1 MANLLTPFAFPRR
14 GDTMKVRLEKVKG
27 TRDLLPEEM
36 ARRKWVFDRIRGVFE
51 RYNFS
56 EVLTPTFEYTE
67 LFKLRSGEE
76 VVEQLYAFDD
86 KGGRSLSLR
95 PDMTSSVA
103 RLYVNS
109 FQNAPKPVK
118 WFYLSN
124 MFRYE
129 EPQSGRYR
137 EFWQAGVELIGSGR
151 VEADAEVIALF
162 TESYLSTGLRD
173 FTVNIGDRVLLD
185 EFAAMLGVSDDIG
198 LMRLI
203 DKKDKLSEDA
213 FVKALMDFGLSEEG
227 VEKVLSLIEIKGE
240 PGEVLPKAEEL
251 FTSEKAK
258 EEIGRLYELVDLL
271 DAYGVSKWIRIDLGI
286 ARGFDY
292 YTSVVFEAIAPND
305 LGIGSI
311 GGGGRYDNLIEVFG
325 GKSTPATGFAIGVER
340 LIPILEWKGLIPEV
354 KLRPDVY
361 VVPVGKALELRRTAV
376 EVVSALRARGIRADH
391 ELTGR
396 RIGKALDYAGRLG
409 VPYVVLVGKKELADG
424 VVTVRDME
432 SGEQVRVRVEEAGDR
447 IAAMVGRE

>member
-1 MANLLTPFAFPRR
+1 
-14 GDTMKVRLEKVKG
+14 MKVERVKG
-27 TRDLLPEEM
+27 TRDFLPEEM
-36 ARRKWVFDRIRGVFE
+36 AKRRWVFERIREVFE
-51 RYNFS
+51 RYGFH

-76 VVEQLYAFDD
+76 VVKQLYAFLD
-86 KGGRSLSLR
+86 KGGRDISLR

-103 RLYVNS
+103 RLYVGS
-109 FQNAPKPVK
+109 FQTAPKPIK
-118 WFYLSN
+118 WYYIAN

-129 EPQSGRYR
+129 EPQSGRFR
-137 EFWQAGVELIGSGR
+137 EFWQAGVELIGSDK

-162 TESYLSTGLRD
+162 TESYLSTGLKD

-185 EFAAMLGVSDDIG
+185 EFARMLGVKDDIG

-203 DKKDKLSEDA
+203 DKKDKLSREE
-213 FVKALMDFGLSEEG
+213 FVKALKDFGLSDDG
-227 VEKVLSLIEIKGE
+227 VEKVLSLIEIKGN
-240 PGEVLPKAEEL
+240 PDEVLPKAEKL

-258 EEIGRLYELVDLL
+258 EEIKHLYELVDLL

-325 GKSTPATGFAIGVER
+325 GRQTPATGFAIGIER

-361 VVPVGKALELRRTAV
+361 VIPIGREMELKKVSIEIVASLRRAGV
-376 EVVSALRARGIRADH
+376 KADI

-396 RIGKALDYAGRLG
+396 RLRKALDYAGRLG
-409 VPYVVLVGKKELADG
+409 VPYVVLVGKKDLEAG
-424 VVTVRDME
+424 RVTIRDMGT
-432 SGEQVRVRVEEAGDR
+432 GEQLSVKKEDVVEELIG
-447 IAAMVGRE
+447 VLGL

>member
-1 MANLLTPFAFPRR
+1 
-14 GDTMKVRLEKVKG
+14 MKVRLEKVKG

-36 ARRKWVFDRIRGVFE
+36 AKRRWVFERIREVFE
-51 RYNFS
+51 RYNFH
-56 EVLTPTFEYTE
+56 EVLTPTFEYTT
-67 LFKLRSGEE
+67 LFQLRSGEE

-86 KGGRSLSLR
+86 KGGRNISLR

-109 FQNAPKPVK
+109 FQNAPKPIK
-118 WFYLSN
+118 WYYIAN

-137 EFWQAGVELIGSGR
+137 EFWQAGVELLGSDR

-162 TESYLSTGLRD
+162 VESYLSTGLED

-185 EFAAMLGVSDDIG
+185 EFARMLGVEDDVG

-203 DKKDKLSEDA
+203 DKKDKMSREDFIA
-213 FVKALMDFGLSEEG
+213 ALGDFGLDEEG
-227 VEKVLSLIEIKGE
+227 IGKVLSLIEIKGK
-240 PGEVLPKAEEL
+240 PDEVLPKAEEL
-251 FTSEKAK
+251 FTSEAAK
-258 EEIGRLYELVDLL
+258 EEIKRLYELVDLL
-271 DAYGVSKWIRIDLGI
+271 GAYGVREKILIDLGI

-292 YTSVVFEAIAPND
+292 YTSIVFEAIAPND

-325 GKSTPATGFAIGVER
+325 GKPTPATGFAIGIER
-340 LIPILEWKGLIPEV
+340 LIPILEWKGLIPEP
-354 KLRPDVY
+354 KLKPDVY
-361 VVPVGKALELRRTAV
+361 VIPIGKDAGIRKVTV
-376 EVVSALRARGIRADH
+376 EITSALRGAGIKADY

-396 RIGKALDYAGRLG
+396 KIGKALDYAGRLG
-409 VPYVVLVGKKELADG
+409 VPYVVLVGKRDLSEGK
-424 VVTVRDME
+424 VTIRDME
-432 SGEQVRVRVEEAGDR
+432 SGEQRAVEKGKVVEVLGEMLGA
-447 IAAMVGRE
+447 

>member
-1 MANLLTPFAFPRR
+1 
-14 GDTMKVRLEKVKG
+14 MKRLERVKG

-36 ARRKWVFDRIRGVFE
+36 EKRRWVFERIREVFE
-51 RYNFS
+51 RYNFH

-76 VVEQLYAFDD
+76 VVQQLYAFDD
-86 KGGRSLSLR
+86 KGGRNLSLR

-103 RLYVNS
+103 RLYVS
-109 FQNAPKPVK
+109 QFQNAPKPIK
-118 WFYLSN
+118 WYYMAN

-129 EPQSGRYR
+129 EPQSGRFR
-137 EFWQAGVELIGSGR
+137 EFWQAGVELIGSDK

-162 TESYLSTGLRD
+162 IESYLSTGLED

-185 EFAAMLGVSDDIG
+185 EFAKMLGVEDDVG

-203 DKKDKLSEDA
+203 DKKDKLSEEG
-213 FVKALMDFGLSEEG
+213 FVGALREFGLDDSSI
-227 VEKVLSLIEIKGE
+227 EKVLALIEIRGL
-240 PGEVLPKAEEL
+240 PNEVLPKAEEL
-251 FTSEKAK
+251 FTSEEARA
-258 EEIGRLYELVDLL
+258 EIKRLYELVDLL

-325 GKSTPATGFAIGVER
+325 GRPTPATGFAIGIER
-340 LIPILEWKGLIPEV
+340 LIPILEWKGLIPEI

-361 VVPVGKALELRRTAV
+361 VIPIGKDSEVKRTAV
-376 EVVSALRARGIRADH
+376 EVVSALRRAGVKADV

-396 RIGKALDYAGRLG
+396 KIGKALDHADRLG
-409 VPYVVLVGKKELADG
+409 VPYVILVGRRDLAEG
-424 VVTVRDME
+424 RVTVRDME
-432 SGEQVRVRVEEAGDR
+432 TGEQRTVEKENAVEG
-447 IAAMVGRE
+447 ILKLLGL

>member
-1 MANLLTPFAFPRR
+1 
-14 GDTMKVRLEKVKG
+14 MKIERVKG
-27 TRDLLPEEM
+27 TRDFLPGEM
-36 ARRKWVFDRIRGVFE
+36 AKRRWVFERIREVFE
-51 RYNFS
+51 RYNFH

-76 VVEQLYAFDD
+76 VVKQLYAFLD
-86 KGGRSLSLR
+86 KGGRDISLR

-103 RLYVNS
+103 RLYVNQ
-109 FQNAPKPVK
+109 FQTAPKPIK
-118 WFYLSN
+118 WYYMAN

-137 EFWQAGVELIGSGR
+137 EFWQAGVELIGSDK

-162 TESYLSTGLRD
+162 VESYLATGLED
-173 FTVNIGDRVLLD
+173 FTVNIGDRILLD
-185 EFAAMLGVSDDIG
+185 EFAKMLGVKDDIG

-203 DKKDKLSEDA
+203 DKKDKLSREE
-213 FVKALMDFGLSEEG
+213 FIKALEDFGLSDDG

-240 PGEVLPKAEEL
+240 PDEVLPKAEEL
-251 FTSEKAK
+251 FTSDEAKA
-258 EEIGRLYELVDLL
+258 EIKRLYQLVDLL

-325 GKSTPATGFAIGVER
+325 GKPTPATGFAIGIER
-340 LIPILEWKGLIPEV
+340 LIPILEWKGLIPEP

-361 VVPVGKALELRRTAV
+361 VIPIGEDLEVKKAAIEI
-376 EVVSALRARGIRADH
+376 VSAMRMAGVKADV

-396 RIGKALDYAGRLG
+396 KIGKALDYAGRLG
-409 VPYVVLVGKKELADG
+409 VPYVVLIGKRDLAEG
-424 VVTVRDME
+424 KVTIRDMG
-432 SGEQVRVRVEEAGDR
+432 SGEQKAVEKEKVVEEILGLL
-447 IAAMVGRE
+447 GL

>member
-1 MANLLTPFAFPRR
+1 
-14 GDTMKVRLEKVKG
+14 MKVERVKG
-27 TRDLLPEEM
+27 TRDFLPEEM
-36 ARRKWVFDRIRGVFE
+36 AKRRWVFERIREVFE
-51 RYNFS
+51 RYNFH

-76 VVEQLYAFDD
+76 VVKQLYAFLD
-86 KGGRSLSLR
+86 KGGRDISLR

-103 RLYVNS
+103 RLYVS
-109 FQNAPKPVK
+109 AFQTAPKPIK
-118 WFYLSN
+118 WYYMAN

-137 EFWQAGVELIGSGR
+137 EFWQAGVELIGSDR

-162 TESYLSTGLRD
+162 TESYLATGLED

-185 EFAAMLGVSDDIG
+185 EFARMLGVKDDIG

-203 DKKDKLSEDA
+203 DKKDKLTREE
-213 FVKALMDFGLSEEG
+213 FVNALKNFGLSDEG
-227 VEKVLSLIEIKGE
+227 VEKVLSLVEIKGE
-240 PGEVLPKAEEL
+240 PNEVLPKAEEL
-251 FTSEKAK
+251 FTSEEAKA
-258 EEIGRLYELVDLL
+258 EIRRLYELVDLL
-271 DAYGVSKWIRIDLGI
+271 EAYGVSKWIRIDLGI

-325 GKSTPATGFAIGVER
+325 GKPTPATGFAIGVER

-354 KLRPDVY
+354 RLRPDVY
-361 VVPVGKALELRRTAV
+361 VIPIGKEVELRKTAV
-376 EVVSALRARGIRADH
+376 EVVSALRRAGVKADV

-396 RIGKALDYAGRLG
+396 KLRKALDYAGRLN
-409 VPYVVLVGKKELADG
+409 VPYVVLIGKRDLENG
-424 VVTVRDME
+424 NVTIRDME
-432 SGEQVRVRVEEAGDR
+432 TGEQRVVKKEDVVKEL
-447 IAAMVGRE
+447 VGALGL

>member
-1 MANLLTPFAFPRR
+1 
-14 GDTMKVRLEKVKG
+14 MKVRLEKVKG

-36 ARRKWVFDRIRGVFE
+36 AKRRWVFERIRDVFE
-51 RYNFS
+51 RYNFH
-56 EVLTPTFEYTE
+56 EVLTPTFEYTA
-67 LFKLRSGEE
+67 LFQLRSGEE
-76 VVEQLYAFDD
+76 VVEQLYAFED
-86 KGGRSLSLR
+86 KGGRNLSLR

-109 FQNAPKPVK
+109 FQNAPKPIK
-118 WFYLSN
+118 WYYMAN

-137 EFWQAGVELIGSGR
+137 EFWQAGVELLGSDR

-162 TESYLSTGLRD
+162 VESYLATGLRD

-185 EFAAMLGVSDDIG
+185 EFARMLGVEDDIG

-203 DKKDKLSEDA
+203 DKKDKLSEEE
-213 FVKALMDFGLSEEG
+213 FVKALKDFGLSDDG
-227 VEKVLSLIEIKGE
+227 VGKVLALIEIKGK
-240 PGEVLPKAEEL
+240 PDEVLPRAEEL
-251 FTSEKAK
+251 FTSDEAKA
-258 EEIGRLYELVDLL
+258 EIAKLYELVDLL
-271 DAYGVSKWIRIDLGI
+271 GSYGVSDWIRIDLGI

-325 GKSTPATGFAIGVER
+325 GKPTPATGFAIGVER
-340 LIPILEWKGLIPEV
+340 LIPILEWKGLIPEP

-361 VVPVGKALELRRTAV
+361 VIPIGKDLELKKAAIEITSSLRRAGV
-376 EVVSALRARGIRADH
+376 KVDY

-396 RIGKALDYAGRLG
+396 KLRKALDYAGRLG
-409 VPYVVLVGKKELADG
+409 VPYVVLIGKRDLENG
-424 VVTVRDME
+424 NVTVRDME
-432 SGEQVRVRVEEAGDR
+432 SGEQRTVEKEKV
-447 IAAMVGRE
+447 VGEVLGLLGL

>member
-1 MANLLTPFAFPRR
+1 
-14 GDTMKVRLEKVKG
+14 MKVERVKG
-27 TRDLLPEEM
+27 TRDFLPGEM
-36 ARRKWVFDRIRGVFE
+36 AKRRWVLDKIRETFE
-51 RYNFS
+51 RYNFH
-56 EVLTPTFEYTE
+56 EVLTPTFEYTD
-67 LFKLRSGEE
+67 LFRLRSGEE
-76 VVEQLYAFDD
+76 VVKQLYAFLD
-86 KGGRSLSLR
+86 KGGRDISLR

-103 RLYVNS
+103 RLYVSS
-109 FQNAPKPVK
+109 FQTAPKPIK
-118 WFYLSN
+118 WYYIAN

-137 EFWQAGVELIGSGR
+137 EFWQAGVELIGSDK

-162 TESYLSTGLRD
+162 TESYLATGLED
-173 FTVNIGDRVLLD
+173 FTVNIGDRILLD
-185 EFAAMLGVSDDIG
+185 EFAKMLGVEDDIG

-203 DKKDKLSEDA
+203 DKKDKLSEEE
-213 FVKALMDFGLSEEG
+213 FVKALKDFGLSEEG
-227 VEKVLSLIEIKGE
+227 VEKVLSLIEIKGL
-240 PGEVLPKAEEL
+240 PKEVLPKAEEL

-258 EEIGRLYELVDLL
+258 EEIKRLYELVDLL

-325 GKSTPATGFAIGVER
+325 GKPTPATGFAIGVER
-340 LIPILEWKGLIPEV
+340 LIPILEWKGLIPEP

-361 VVPVGKALELRRTAV
+361 VIPIGSEAELKKTAV
-376 EVVSALRARGIRADH
+376 EVVSALRRAGVRADV

-396 RIGKALDYAGRLG
+396 KLRKALDYAGRLG
-409 VPYVVLVGKKELADG
+409 VPYVVLIGKRDLAEG
-424 VVTVRDME
+424 RVTIRDME
-432 SGEQVRVRVEEAGDR
+432 SGEQRAVEKGRVVEEVLALLGL
-447 IAAMVGRE
+447 

>member
-1 MANLLTPFAFPRR
+1 
-14 GDTMKVRLEKVKG
+14 MKVERVKG
-27 TRDLLPEEM
+27 TRDFLPEEM
-36 ARRKWVFDRIRGVFE
+36 AKRRWVFERIREVFE
-51 RYNFS
+51 RYNFT

-76 VVEQLYAFDD
+76 VVKQLYAFVD
-86 KGGRSLSLR
+86 KGGRDISLR

-109 FQNAPKPVK
+109 FQTAPKPIK
-118 WFYLSN
+118 WYYIAN

-129 EPQSGRYR
+129 EPQSGRFR
-137 EFWQAGVELIGSGR
+137 EFWQAGVELIGSDK

-162 TESYLSTGLRD
+162 VESYLATGLED
-173 FTVNIGDRVLLD
+173 FTVNIGDRILLD
-185 EFAAMLGVSDDIG
+185 EFAKMLNVEDDIG

-203 DKKDKLSEDA
+203 DKKDKLSREE
-213 FVKALMDFGLSEEG
+213 FVNALKDFGLGDEG
-227 VEKVLSLIEIKGE
+227 VEKVLSLIEIKGN
-240 PGEVLPKAEEL
+240 PDEVLPKAEEL
-251 FTSEKAK
+251 FRSEEARA
-258 EEIGRLYELVDLL
+258 EIKRLYELVDLL
-271 DAYGVSKWIRIDLGI
+271 DAYGVSRWIKIDLGI

-325 GKSTPATGFAIGVER
+325 GKPTPATGFAIGLER

-361 VVPVGKALELRRTAV
+361 VIPIGDEKEIKRTAV
-376 EVVSALRARGIRADH
+376 EVLSALRRAGIKADI
-391 ELTGR
+391 ELMGR
-396 RIGKALDYAGRLG
+396 KLRKALDYAGRLK
-409 VPYVVLVGKKELADG
+409 VPYVVLVGKRDLEKGNA
-424 VVTVRDME
+424 TIRDME
-432 SGEQVRVRVEEAGDR
+432 SGEQIVVKKEEVVSELTRLLG
-447 IAAMVGRE
+447 V

>member
-1 MANLLTPFAFPRR
+1 
-14 GDTMKVRLEKVKG
+14 MKVRLEKVKG

-36 ARRKWVFDRIRGVFE
+36 AKRRWVFERIREVFE
-51 RYNFS
+51 RYNFH
-56 EVLTPTFEYTE
+56 EILTPTFEYTE

-86 KGGRSLSLR
+86 KGGRNLSLR

-103 RLYVNS
+103 RLFVNK

-118 WFYLSN
+118 WYYIAN

-137 EFWQAGVELIGSGR
+137 EFWQAGVELIGSDK
-151 VEADAEVIALF
+151 VEADAEAIALF
-162 TESYLSTGLRD
+162 VESYLATGLED
-173 FTVNIGDRVLLD
+173 FTVNIGDRILLD
-185 EFAAMLGVSDDIG
+185 EFAKMLGVEDDIG

-203 DKKDKLSEDA
+203 DKKDKMSEEE
-213 FVKALMDFGLSEEG
+213 FVKALKDFGLSEEG
-227 VEKVLSLIEIKGE
+227 VEKVLALIEIKGE
-240 PGEVLPKAEEL
+240 PSEVLPKAEEL

-258 EEIGRLYELVDLL
+258 EEIKRLYELVDLL

-325 GKSTPATGFAIGVER
+325 GKPTPATGFAIGIER
-340 LIPILEWKGLIPEV
+340 LIPILEWKGLLPEL

-361 VVPVGKALELRRTAV
+361 VVPIGGDADLKKAAIEIVT
-376 EVVSALRARGIRADH
+376 ALRKGGVKADY

-396 RIGKALDYAGRLG
+396 KLRKALDYAGRLG
-409 VPYVVLVGKKELADG
+409 VPYVVLVGKKDLAEG
-424 VVTVRDME
+424 NITVRDME
-432 SGEQVRVRVEEAGDR
+432 SGEQRTVEKEKVVEEVLALLGL
-447 IAAMVGRE
+447 

>member
-1 MANLLTPFAFPRR
+1 
-14 GDTMKVRLEKVKG
+14 MKRLEKVKG

-36 ARRKWVFDRIRGVFE
+36 AKRRWVFERIREVFE
-51 RYNFS
+51 RYNFH

-67 LFKLRSGEE
+67 LFKLRSGDE

-86 KGGRSLSLR
+86 KGGRNLSLR

-118 WFYLSN
+118 WYYIAN

-129 EPQSGRYR
+129 EPQSGRFR
-137 EFWQAGVELIGSGR
+137 EFWQAGVELIGSDK

-162 TESYLSTGLRD
+162 VESYLATGLED
-173 FTVNIGDRVLLD
+173 FTVNIGDRILLD
-185 EFAAMLGVSDDIG
+185 EFARMLGVEDDIG

-203 DKKDKLSEDA
+203 DKKDKLSKED
-213 FVKALMDFGLSEEG
+213 FIGALKGFGLNDDG
-227 VEKVLSLIEIKGE
+227 VEKVLALIGIKGR
-240 PGEVLPKAEEL
+240 PDEVLPRAEEL
-251 FTSEKAK
+251 FTSDEAKA
-258 EEIGRLYELVDLL
+258 EIKRLYELVDLL
-271 DAYGVSKWIRIDLGI
+271 DAYGVSRWIRIDLGI

-292 YTSVVFEAIAPND
+292 YTSIVFEAIAPND

-311 GGGGRYDNLIEVFG
+311 GGGGRYDNLIGVFG
-325 GKSTPATGFAIGVER
+325 GKPTPATGFAIGIER
-340 LIPILEWKGLIPEV
+340 LIPILEWKGLIPEP

-361 VVPVGKALELRRTAV
+361 VIPIGKDTEVKKAAV
-376 EVVSALRARGIRADH
+376 EVVSALRRAGVKADV

-396 RIGKALDYAGRLG
+396 KIGKALDYAGRLG
-409 VPYVVLVGKKELADG
+409 VPYVVLIGKRDLAEG
-424 VVTVRDME
+424 RVTVRDME
-432 SGEQVRVRVEEAGDR
+432 TGEQKAVEKERVVEELLDLLGL
-447 IAAMVGRE
+447 

>member
-1 MANLLTPFAFPRR
+1 
-14 GDTMKVRLEKVKG
+14 MKVRLERVKG

-36 ARRKWVFDRIRGVFE
+36 AKRRWVFERIREVFE
-51 RYNFS
+51 RYNFH
-56 EVLTPTFEYTE
+56 EVLTPTFEYTT
-67 LFKLRSGEE
+67 LFQLRSGEE

-86 KGGRSLSLR
+86 KGGRNISLR

-103 RLYVNS
+103 RLFVNS
-109 FQNAPKPVK
+109 FQNAPKPIK
-118 WFYLSN
+118 WYYMAN

-137 EFWQAGVELIGSGR
+137 EFWQAGIELLGSDR

-162 TESYLSTGLRD
+162 VESYLATGLKD

-185 EFAAMLGVSDDIG
+185 EFARMLGVKDDIG

-203 DKKDKLSEDA
+203 DKKDKMSRED
-213 FVKALMDFGLSEEG
+213 FIGALKEFGLDDEG
-227 VEKVLSLIEIKGE
+227 IEKVLSLIEIKGE
-240 PGEVLPKAEEL
+240 PDEVLPKAEEL
-251 FTSEKAK
+251 FTSEEA
-258 EEIGRLYELVDLL
+258 EAEIKRLYGLVDLL
-271 DAYGVSKWIRIDLGI
+271 DAYGVKDRILIDLGI

-292 YTSVVFEAIAPND
+292 YTSIVFEAIAPND

-325 GKSTPATGFAIGVER
+325 GKPTPATGFAIGIER
-340 LIPILEWKGLIPEV
+340 LIPILEWKGLIPEP

-361 VVPVGKALELRRTAV
+361 VIPIGKEPELKRAAIEIVSSLRRV
-376 EVVSALRARGIRADH
+376 GVKADY

-396 RIGKALDYAGRLG
+396 KLRKALDYAGRLN
-409 VPYVVLVGKKELADG
+409 VPYVVLVGRKDLAEG
-424 VVTVRDME
+424 KVTIRDME
-432 SGEQVRVRVEEAGDR
+432 SGEQRMVEKEKVVDAIAGMLR
-447 IAAMVGRE
+447 G

>member
-1 MANLLTPFAFPRR
+1 M
-14 GDTMKVRLEKVKG
+14 VRLDKVKG
-27 TRDLLPEEM
+27 TRDLLSEEM
-36 ARRKWVFDRIRGVFE
+36 AKRRWVFE
-51 RYNFS
+51 RIREVFESFNFQ

-76 VVEQLYAFDD
+76 VIKQLYAFQD
-86 KGGRSLSLR
+86 KGGRNVSLR

-103 RLYVNS
+103 RLYINS
-109 FQNAPKPVK
+109 FQNAPKPIK
-118 WFYLSN
+118 WYYIAN

-137 EFWQAGVELIGSGR
+137 EFWQAGVELIGSKK

-162 TESYLSTGLRD
+162 TQSYLAVGLED

-185 EFAAMLGVSDDIG
+185 EFARMLGVEDDIG

-203 DKKDKLSEDA
+203 DKKDKMNREE
-213 FVKALMDFGLSEEG
+213 FIGALREFGLSEEG
-227 VEKVLSLIEIKGE
+227 VEKVLALIEIKGL
-240 PGEVLPKAEEL
+240 PDEVLPKAEEL
-251 FTSEKAK
+251 FTSEEAKA
-258 EEIGRLYELVDLL
+258 EITRLYKLVDLL

-325 GKSTPATGFAIGVER
+325 GKPTPATGFAIGIER
-340 LIPILEWKGLIPEV
+340 LIPILEWKGLLPEI

-361 VVPVGKALELRRTAV
+361 VIPIGEDREVKKTAIEIAQGLREAMMKAD
-376 EVVSALRARGIRADH
+376 I

-396 RIGKALDYAGRLG
+396 KLRKALDYAGRLG
-409 VPYVVLVGKKELADG
+409 VPYVVLVGKRDLAEG
-424 VVTVRDME
+424 KVTVRDME
-432 SGEQVRVRVEEAGDR
+432 SGEQKPVEKEK
-447 IAAMVGRE
+447 AMEELLELLGL